1 MSASV
6 VSREDWL
13 ILAPLVDE
21 ALDLPVERRAEWIAQ
36 QTRLTRP
43 LQETLRAMLAA
54 HDAPESGSFF
64 DPGAMSALRETAVR
78 IQSAQATRYAEGDRV
93 GPYTVIRL
101 IGKGGMG
108 EVWVAKR
115 TDGAFQREVAL
126 KVCNIDHSP
135 QKIRERL
142 ARERD
147 VLASL
152 EHPNIARFYDAGMD
166 DREQPFIAMEYIDGI
181 TLKDYVVNNHA
192 DVQAV
197 CRLVA
202 QVLTAIQYAHQQLV
216 VHRDLKPNNILVR
229 PDEAVSLLDFGIAK
243 ILDESTQTSEVTQL
257 TRDAGYALTP
267 SYAAPEQL
275 RGATISTATDVFACG
290 VILYELLTGDR
301 PFRAAESNLLDLT
314 RAQTEPFAPIK
325 SIRNR
330 TASRDLNAIVSC
342 ALRSEPSERYE
353 SAAAFA
359 EDLQRFLRNE
369 PVRAVS
375 GARWYHFTKFVQRN
389 RVGVLFAAGSIV
401 ALLAFAVILSLQYQH
416 SELLRIRAQNV
427 ERVMSGVFAGM
438 NPTSSDAQLAHP
450 KELLD
455 RSVDALGATALE
467 PAIAIRLAS
476 VYRRLDLPESAL
488 TVIERSLKRPRDGR
502 SRLDDGDAKLLAT
515 VAQIQTQRKRFE
527 PAEEALIQAR
537 SSLRASWFTD
547 QEASWLV
554 DLAAGQVKLARGD
567 LIGAGASFTEARVR
581 ALATERN
588 ELDALTMT
596 IDQQAVVARAAGNWK
611 DVLARID
618 EAKRHA
624 EKSGEVD
631 PLLRANRSLFEAR
644 TLLEVGEAAAAGE
657 LLRPHFEDAKRRY
670 PFGHVKR
677 VESALFLEAAL
688 RRSGDMDGAK
698 TVRDQVIPSTP
709 LQLNERYFLNY
720 STWPGVSPKQ
730 HKRFLASRFLAS
742 VIGDRSD
749 LRMTNAQSQLSSAA
763 SDACCEKATADSLE
777 QLSVVSDWIESL
789 VEPRRDAARMLS
801 LDAADRAKLA
811 LSYAQFQLEQN
822 QLSRAEQRLR
832 IAEDILDN
840 DNPANKLDLAEVHLT
855 LGIVKLRQKY
865 FSAAAVQFSKA
876 RDVYRA
882 VLPATSPRI
891 AVAAFYAALA
901 QLQPSA
907 TGLHSIDGVRQQL
920 AALEASSLAP
930 ALKTRLSG
938 WVTANSELPIW
949 ATLPLVSP

>member
-1 MSASV
+1 M
-6 VSREDWL
+6 

-21 ALDLPVERRAEWIAQ
+21 ALDLPAERRAEWIAQ
-36 QTRLTRP
+36 QTLLTRP

-64 DPGAMSALRETAVR
+64 DPNAMSALRETALR
-78 IQSAQATRYAEGDRV
+78 SQSPQATRYREGDRV

-166 DREQPFIAMEYIDGI
+166 DREQPFIAMEHIDGI

-192 DVQAV
+192 DVQTV

-229 PDEAVSLLDFGIAK
+229 ADEAVSLLDFGIAK
-243 ILDESTQTSEVTQL
+243 ILDETTQTSEVTQL

-267 SYAAPEQL
+267 AYAAPEQL

-301 PFRAAESNLLDLT
+301 PFRAAESNLLELT
-314 RAQTEPFAPIK
+314 RAQSEPFAPIK

-375 GARWYHFTKFVQRN
+375 GARWYHFTKFVKRH
-389 RVGVLFAAGSIV
+389 RAGVLFAGASLL
-401 ALLAFAVILSLQYQH
+401 ALLAFAVILYLQYQH
-416 SELLRIRAQNV
+416 SEMLRIRAQNV

-455 RSVDALGATALE
+455 RSVDALGATALD

-476 VYRRLDLPESAL
+476 VYRRLDLPDSAL
-488 TVIERSLKRPRDGR
+488 SIIERSLKRPREAG
-502 SRLDDGDAKLLAT
+502 SRLDDGDAKLFAT
-515 VAQIQTQRKRFE
+515 IAQIQTERKQFAL
-527 PAEEALIQAR
+527 AETALAHAQAAFPG
-537 SSLRASWFTD
+537 LLFAD
-547 QEASWLV
+547 QEARWL
-554 DLAAGQVKLARGD
+554 LEFATGQVKFARGNMRE
-567 LIGAGASFTEARVR
+567 AEASFLASRVR
-581 ALATERN
+581 AVKIGRN
-588 ELDALTMT
+588 ELDALTTT
-596 IDQQAVVARAAGNWK
+596 IDHQAELARAEGQWQKVRAH
-611 DVLARID
+611 ID
-618 EAKRHA
+618 EANRYA
-624 EKSGEVD
+624 AIFGEVD
-631 PLLRANRSLFEAR
+631 PSLKIERMLAEAR
-644 TLLEVGEAAAAGE
+644 TLLAMGESLGAVDVMQK
-657 LLRPHFEDAKRRY
+657 HFEDAKRRY
-670 PFGHVKR
+670 PFAHIKR
-677 VESALFLEAAL
+677 VESGLWLVHAYQRTEQH
-688 RRSGDMDGAK
+688 
-698 TVRDQVIPSTP
+698 DQAERAYQAMLPSTP
-709 LQLNERYFLNY
+709 HVLSDSTSARYFLTPSGGY
-720 STWPGVSPKQ
+720 GLRPLDSKKWMGGF
-730 HKRFLASRFLAS
+730 FLHS
-742 VIGDRSD
+742 VIRSRPD
-749 LRMTNAQSQLSSAA
+749 LQLLFERVEWLRSKRSGNDSTGIAVWPTPDFKPTDSGAGAVAGNKRKLVLSGAQRAGLAIGYA
-763 SDACCEKATADSLE
+763 NYLIVNNRISDA
-777 QLSVVSDWIESL
+777 Q
-789 VEPRRDAARMLS
+789 VE
-801 LDAADRAKLA
+801 
-811 LSYAQFQLEQN
+811 
-822 QLSRAEQRLR
+822 LR
-832 IAEDILDN
+832 IAEEILGN
-840 DNPANKLDLAEVHLT
+840 DNAANKLDLAEVRLT
-855 LGIVKLRQKY
+855 AGMLKLRQKD
-865 FSAAAVQFSKA
+865 FPAAAQQFTKV
-876 RDVYRA
+876 REVYQA

-891 AVAAFYAALA
+891 AVASFYAALSE
-901 QLQPSA
+901 LQPETTALNTIS
-907 TGLHSIDGVRQQL
+907 SIRQRL
-920 AALEASSLAP
+920 SDLEASRLPP
-930 ALKTRLSG
+930 ALQKRLSD
-938 WVTANSELPIW
+938 WVQANSDAPNW
-949 ATLPLVSP
+949 ATLPVVSP